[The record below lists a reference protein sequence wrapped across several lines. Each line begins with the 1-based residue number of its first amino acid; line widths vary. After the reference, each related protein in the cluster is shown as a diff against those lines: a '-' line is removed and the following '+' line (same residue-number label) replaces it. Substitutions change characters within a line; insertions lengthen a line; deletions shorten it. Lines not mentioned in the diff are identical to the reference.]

1 MFETLTE
8 MFSKK
13 PRWDDYQEDPVP
25 YIPRTEEN
33 TSIVR
38 AVINHKLYDTSKA
51 QKICDIIVPSEEL
64 SGIPLT
70 NLFGKHVTVYKGN
83 VEYFIVGYSTI
94 VPVDEQWVREW
105 LGKRNV
111 EKYIELF
118 GKPELA

>member
-38 AVINHKLYDTSKA
+38 AVINHKLYDTAKA
-51 QKICDIIVPSEEL
+51 QKICDIVVPSEEL

-83 VEYFIVGYSTI
+83 AEYFIAGYSTI

-118 GKPELA
+118 GEPELA

>member
-13 PRWDDYQEDPVP
+13 SRWDYQEDPVP
-25 YIPRTEEN
+25 YIPKIEEN

-38 AVINHKLYDTSKA
+38 AVINHKLYDTFKA
-51 QKICDIIVPSEEL
+51 QKICDIIVPGEEL

-83 VEYFIVGYSTI
+83 AEYFIEGYSTI
-94 VPVDEQWVREW
+94 IPVDEQWVREW
-105 LGKRNV
+105 IGKRNV

-118 GKPELA
+118 GEPELA

>member
-13 PRWDDYQEDPVP
+13 PRWDYQEDPVP
-25 YIPRTEEN
+25 YIPKIEEN

-51 QKICDIIVPSEEL
+51 RKICDITVPMEEL
-64 SGIPLT
+64 PDIPCT
-70 NLFGKHVTVYKGN
+70 NLFGKRVSLYKGN
-83 VEYFIVGYSTI
+83 TEYFVEGYSIIT
-94 VPVDEQWVREW
+94 PVDEQWVREW
-105 LGKRNV
+105 MEKRNA

-118 GKPELA
+118 GEPELA

>member
-8 MFSKK
+8 IFFKK
-13 PRWDDYQEDPVP
+13 PQGEYQENLVLD
-25 YIPRTEEN
+25 IPREEEKA
-33 TSIVR
+33 SAVR
-38 AVINHKLYDTSKA
+38 VVINHKLYDTSKA
-51 QKICDIIVPSEEL
+51 QKICDIVVPGEEL
-64 SGIPLT
+64 SDIPLT

-83 VEYFIVGYSTI
+83 AEYFIAGYSTI

-118 GKPELA
+118 GEPELA